1 MYLYT
6 TKILLLRFNLITKK
20 VYCSKNDKFG
30 DFPLSPFLPPP
41 SPLRMGKLRRRQ
53 QTSWEETQKAEWERQ
68 KEKSQNRNRKE
79 KRGGN
84 VRSLWWLIIFSLCL
98 SSYVRDAPPSLIP
111 TWPNKTSRRKEKD
124 EIYAF
129 SALFSLSSP
138 PLSSCMSK
146 EIIPPPLLKSHRK
159 KGRHTVT
166 LQYIWKTE

>member
-1 MYLYT
+1 MT
-6 TKILLLRFNLITKK
+6 NLVIFHLAH
-20 VYCSKNDKFG
+20 SF
-30 DFPLSPFLPPP
+30 PPP
-41 SPLRMGKLRRRQ
+41 PPLRMGKLRRRQ
-53 QTSWEETQKAEWERQ
+53 QTSWEETQKAERWGKKRKVKTETET
-68 KEKSQNRNRKE
+68 EKG
-79 KRGGN
+79 GGN

-111 TWPNKTSRRKEKD
+111 TWPNKTSRRREKD

-129 SALFSLSSP
+129 SALFSLSFP

-166 LQYIWKTE
+166 VHKEGGINFELLLRTRYIAKKNQNA